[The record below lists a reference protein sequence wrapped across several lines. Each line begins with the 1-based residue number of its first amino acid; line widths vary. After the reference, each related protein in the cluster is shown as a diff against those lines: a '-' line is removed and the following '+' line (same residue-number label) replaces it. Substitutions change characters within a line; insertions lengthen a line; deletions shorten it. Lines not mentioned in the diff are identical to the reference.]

1 MNLNPFSLLK
11 KTNKGYIGL
20 LLRET
25 DGIIMYLESDSD
37 TSMLERIDSEKF
49 SLTNRWDH
57 LADDVDD
64 ALYKLEVRT
73 KKTFDD
79 IIFFVYSHL
88 VEPETHQLKRQH
100 LASIKNLVK
109 SMELK
114 PLGFIE
120 VYEAYLTYLSDKD
133 RQGLTSLVVESDE
146 TNLTVFVYQSGKLI
160 SQLSAVRKKSF
171 ISDLAETLVSIK
183 ESVVLP
189 SRIIL
194 LPSKDTQEGADLVE
208 HTWDS
213 TIFHHQPSI
222 TLATEDEMIQSLI
235 YAFATQMKE
244 IPSPR
249 NSASR
254 DQQSVETSPQD
265 NDLDEDIALD
275 VPVDVAQH
283 NVAPREGA
291 TERMGFVIGGME
303 GEDSDVVDRSEMLK
317 PAFRNPLETLLR
329 SSWKQVSDV
338 LSRLGT
344 LRLFRSRRLFIHS
357 SIIIGV
363 ILILVG
369 AFLMEFK
376 LHTAVVTMT
385 LPSQKIEVSKSFDA
399 SFIGLKEATES
410 SKFDAQVAATG
421 VKNIGQPAKGSVT
434 IYNSSLSQGKNFAKG
449 TVLTGPGNLSF
460 TLDSDVKI
468 ASASGDAADIVSSTA
483 KSAVTASAIGPESNL
498 ASGTKFSVADESGSA
513 VIAKSDGSFAGGT
526 RTQIQVVS
534 DKDVAKA
541 ESQIKEKARAFV
553 KETVG
558 KKLTTDALLL
568 DSLTAIDIQSQ
579 QADKAVG
586 AEADSVT
593 LKATVAVTYSY
604 VSKDK
609 IKESLTKVVLP
620 KVQKDLVVE
629 QKNLSYNLLKVA
641 SKDGVTQLSIKSTV
655 RAVPPAEE
663 KEILSSIVGKTVG
676 TLQDLAKEKY
686 HAQSVEFVIEHPIGV
701 FKKILPPFSNNI
713 KLRLLYP

>member
-25 DGIIMYLESDSD
+25 DGVIMYLESDSD
-37 TSMLERIDSEKF
+37 TSALKKIDSEKF
-49 SLTNRWDH
+49 TLTNRWDH

-88 VEPETHQLKRQH
+88 VEPDTHQLKRQH

-133 RQGLTSLVVESDE
+133 RQGLSSLVVESDE
-146 TNLTVFVYQSGKLI
+146 TNLTVFVYQAGKLI
-160 SQLSAVRKKSF
+160 SQLSTVRKKSF
-171 ISDLAETLVSIK
+171 ISDLAETLISIK

-189 SRIIL
+189 NRIIL

-213 TIFHHQPSI
+213 AIFHHQPSI
-222 TLATEDEMIQSLI
+222 ILATEDEMIQSLI
-235 YAFATQMKE
+235 YAFSTQMQVA
-244 IPSPR
+244 PSPR
-249 NSASR
+249 TTGTR
-254 DQQSVETSPQD
+254 EQQQVNTHPQD
-265 NDLDEDIALD
+265 DDLDEDLALD
-275 VPVDVAQH
+275 DPVEYVQH
-283 NVAPREGA
+283 DAPPRELA
-291 TERMGFVIGGME
+291 TERMGFMIGGMD
-303 GEDSDVVDRSEMLK
+303 GEDSEVVDRSDMLK

-329 SSWKQVSDV
+329 LAWKRVSEL

-344 LRLFRSRRLFIHS
+344 LRFFRSRRLFIHS

-369 AFLMEFK
+369 TFLMEFN

-385 LPSQKIEVSKSFDA
+385 LPSQKIEVSKTLDA
-399 SFIGLKEATES
+399 SFIGMKEATES
-410 SKFDAQVAATG
+410 SKFDAQVTATG

-449 TVLTGPGNLSF
+449 TIITGPGNLSF
-460 TLDSDVKI
+460 TLDNEVKI

-513 VIAKSDGSFAGGT
+513 VIAKSDGSFSGGT

-534 DKDVAKA
+534 EKDVAKA
-541 ESQIKEKARAFV
+541 EAQIKDKARVFV
-553 KETVG
+553 KEQVG
-558 KKLTTDALLL
+558 KILSTDALLL
-568 DSLTAIDIQSQ
+568 DSLTTIDIQSQ
-579 QADKAVG
+579 EADKEVG
-586 AEADSVT
+586 TEADSVT
-593 LKATVAVTYSY
+593 LKATVVITYSY
-604 VSKDK
+604 VSKGK

-620 KVQKDLVVE
+620 KVQKGLAVD
-629 QKNLSYNLLKVA
+629 QKNLSYNLLKVT
-641 SKDGVTQLSIKSTV
+641 SKNGVTQLSIKSTV
-655 RAVPPAEE
+655 RAVPPIEE
-663 KEILSSIVGKTVG
+663 KEILQSIAGKTAG
-676 TLQDLAKEKY
+676 ALQDIAKEKY
-686 HAQSVEFVIEHPIGV
+686 RAMSVEFVIDHPIGIM
-701 FKKILPPFSNNI
+701 KKILPPFSKNI

>member
-25 DGIIMYLESDSD
+25 DGIIMYLESHPD
-37 TSMLERIDSEKF
+37 TSTMERIDSEKF

-133 RQGLTSLVVESDE
+133 RQGLTSLLVESDE
-146 TNLTVFVYQSGKLI
+146 SNLTVFVYQSGKLI
-160 SQLSAVRKKSF
+160 SQLSTLRKKSF
-171 ISDLAETLVSIK
+171 ISDLVETLVSIK
-183 ESVVLP
+183 ESVMLP
-189 SRIIL
+189 PRIIL

-208 HTWDS
+208 YNWDS
-213 TIFHHQPSI
+213 AIFHHQPSI
-222 TLATEDEMIQSLI
+222 TIATEEEMIQSLI
-235 YAFATQMKE
+235 YAFATQMQVL
-244 IPSPR
+244 PSTKDSEPNDPELVDALPR
-249 NSASR
+249 
-254 DQQSVETSPQD
+254 D

-275 VPVDVAQH
+275 EPADFVQH
-283 NVAPREGA
+283 NVPPREEA
-291 TERMGFVIGGME
+291 TERMGFVIGGMD
-303 GEDSDVVDRSEMLK
+303 GDDSDVVDRSEMLK
-317 PAFRNPLETLLR
+317 PAFRNPLETFLR
-329 SSWKQVSDV
+329 SSWKQASEV

-357 SIIIGV
+357 SIIIGS

-369 AFLMEFK
+369 AFLMEFN

-385 LPSQKIEVSKSFDA
+385 LPSQKIEISKSFDT
-399 SFIGLKEATES
+399 SNIGMKEATES
-410 SKFDAQVAATG
+410 STFDARVAATG

-434 IYNSSLSQGKNFAKG
+434 IYNSSLSQGKNFPKG
-449 TVLTGPGNLSF
+449 TVITGPGNLSF
-460 TLDSDVKI
+460 TFDSDVKI

-498 ASGTKFSVADESGSA
+498 ASGTKFSVADESGTT
-513 VIAKSDGSFAGGT
+513 VIAKSDGSFTGGT

-541 ESQIKEKARAFV
+541 ESLIKEKARSFV
-553 KETVG
+553 KEQVG

-568 DSLTAIDIQSQ
+568 DSLTTIDIQSKDT
-579 QADKAVG
+579 DKAVG

-604 VSKDK
+604 VSKDR
-609 IKESLTKVVLP
+609 IKDSLTKAVQP
-620 KVQKDLVVE
+620 KVQKGLVVD
-629 QKNLSYNLLKVA
+629 QKNLSYTLLKVV
-641 SKDGVTQLSIKSTV
+641 SKDGVTLLSIRSIV
-655 RAVPPAEE
+655 RAVPPVDE
-663 KEILSSIVGKTVG
+663 KEILSSIAGKTVG
-676 TLQDLAKEKY
+676 TLQNLAKEKY

-701 FKKILPPFSNNI
+701 LKKILPPFSNNI